1 MKKVSLKNISTAIQ
15 YGFTE
20 SATSNAVGPKFL
32 RITDIQDGNV
42 DWGAVP
48 YCICNE
54 VEKFKLSQGDIVFA
68 RTGAT
73 TGKSYLIENCPEAV
87 FASYLIRVRVKDY
100 VYPKYVYYFFQSES
114 YWSQVRSGITG
125 STQGGLNATKLS
137 ELVLP
142 LPDLQTQKQIA
153 QVLEAADC
161 ARQQRKAANALTEQ
175 FLQSSFVHLF
185 GDPVQNEIGWEVVK
199 IRDVAS
205 EAKYGTSK
213 PSQSDGVYPYLRMNN
228 ITYDGRWNFSD
239 LKFISLEENEK
250 DKYLIKRGDLIF
262 NRTNSKELVGK
273 TAVYN
278 RNEEMAI
285 AGYLIRVR
293 LNERAVPEYVS
304 GYLNSSFGKELLKSM
319 CKNII
324 GMANINAQEL
334 QNISLPLPPL
344 ALQQHFASIV
354 ADAEILRQK
363 QQESEKELEHLFQA
377 LLQQYFGESASYA
390 MKEETLSI
398 AAEEQATYSTLQ

>member
-1 MKKVSLKNISTAIQ
+1 MKKVSLKDISTAIQ

-20 SATSNAVGPKFL
+20 SATFIAVGPKFL

-87 FASYLIRVRVKDY
+87 FASYLIRVRVKDC
-100 VYPKYVYYFFQSES
+100 VYPKYVYYFFQSEA

-153 QVLEAADC
+153 QILEDADQ

-175 FLQSSFVHLF
+175 FLQSSFLHLF
-185 GDPVQNEIGWEVVK
+185 GDPVSNEKSWDIKSLVECVTMKGGGTP
-199 IRDVAS
+199 D
-205 EAKYGTSK
+205 TSK
-213 PSQSDGVYPYLRMNN
+213 DEY
-228 ITYDGRWNFSD
+228 YDGNIPDFPEGYEIQIY
-239 LKFISLEENEK
+239 FH
-250 DKYLIKRGDLIF
+250 F
-262 NRTNSKELVGK
+262 N
-273 TAVYN
+273 
-278 RNEEMAI
+278 
-285 AGYLIRVR
+285 
-293 LNERAVPEYVS
+293 
-304 GYLNSSFGKELLKSM
+304 
-319 CKNII
+319 
-324 GMANINAQEL
+324 
-334 QNISLPLPPL
+334 
-344 ALQQHFASIV
+344 
-354 ADAEILRQK
+354 
-363 QQESEKELEHLFQA
+363 
-377 LLQQYFGESASYA
+377 
-390 MKEETLSI
+390 
-398 AAEEQATYSTLQ
+398 